1 MVAKATEGWAM
12 CPKRCS
18 GVLASRVTFLPGH
31 LPDEVDNSEA
41 TAVHIPLGVERLGPV
56 RGAAAVR
63 ALFSCSGNSASLIVA
78 FRPRIV
84 RTAPSWRWSVS
95 VCAARVRT
103 APIGSVSLSLSLASK
118 GTRILPRGGG
128 ATGMGGAAKERGR
141 PNTAHAVG
149 TCTVLWRPRSPAPI
163 LQLPDG
169 AFAARMPMSR
179 LQRLAD
185 PWVI

>member
-1 MVAKATEGWAM
+1 MVTSPSVRRTQDGRRPAWSRRPPRGGM

-18 GVLASRVTFLPGH
+18 GGVASWVTFLLGH
-31 LPDEVDNSEA
+31 LPDEVDNGEA
-41 TAVHIPLGVERLGPV
+41 PAVHIPLGVERRGPV

-63 ALFSCSGNSASLIVA
+63 ALFSCSGNSASLIVT

-103 APIGSVSLSLSLASK
+103 APMGSVRISLSLASK

-128 ATGMGGAAKERGR
+128 ATGMGGAAWLKNE
-141 PNTAHAVG
+141 
-149 TCTVLWRPRSPAPI
+149 
-163 LQLPDG
+163 
-169 AFAARMPMSR
+169 AARTPLMLSAPARCSGG
-179 LQRLAD
+179 LVPLPQY
-185 PWVI
+185 